1 MFKSVLKEIIIIL
14 LLTLAIILL
23 LGVILYDYVP
33 MNKVLPEKVTYTSS
47 EEVKQIS
54 SEVTQKNDEIPITS
68 YTVTSTD
75 LKNYKRVNDY
85 TAGRKNPFAAVESSG
100 TSSGTTTGTTGGNT
114 GAGTSSSEGSTTSG
128 NTGNSASSGTTNT
141 STSNV
146 GTTNSSTSNSGTT
159 NTNSTNYY
167 PDRGTK

>member
-1 MFKSVLKEIIIIL
+1 MVKNVLKELIIIL

-33 MNKVLPEKVTYTSS
+33 MNKVIPEKVSYTAS
-47 EEVKQIS
+47 EEVRQIS
-54 SEVTQKNDEIPITS
+54 SEINEKKEEIPITS

-100 TSSGTTTGTTGGNT
+100 GTGGTASETTGGNAST
-114 GAGTSSSEGSTTSG
+114 GTTNSGGSTASG
-128 NTGNSASSGTTNT
+128 STGNSA
-141 STSNV
+141 
-146 GTTNSSTSNSGTT
+146 NSGTT
-159 NTNSTNYY
+159 NSGASNGGTTTTNKNNTNYY
-167 PDRGTK
+167 PDKGIK

>member
-1 MFKSVLKEIIIIL
+1 MVKNVLKELIIIL

-33 MNKVLPEKVTYTSS
+33 MNKVIPEKVSYIAS
-47 EEVKQIS
+47 EEVRQIS
-54 SEVTQKNDEIPITS
+54 SEINEKKEEIPITS

-100 TSSGTTTGTTGGNT
+100 GTGGTASETTGGNV
-114 GAGTSSSEGSTTSG
+114 
-128 NTGNSASSGTTNT
+128 SSGTTNSGG
-141 STSNV
+141 STAPGST
-146 GTTNSSTSNSGTT
+146 GNSANSGTT
-159 NTNSTNYY
+159 NSGASNGGTTSTNKNNTNYY
-167 PDRGTK
+167 PDKGIK

>member
-33 MNKVLPEKVTYTSS
+33 MNKVLPEKVTYTAS

-85 TAGRKNPFAAVESSG
+85 TAGRKNPFESIESSG
-100 TSSGTTTGTTGGNT
+100 TSSGTTTGTSGGNT
-114 GAGTSSSEGSTTSG
+114 GNGASTSGGSSNSEGSTTSG
-128 NTGNSASSGTTNT
+128 NTGSSGGSTSSGTTNT
-141 STSNV
+141 STSNSE
-146 GTTNSSTSNSGTT
+146 TN

>member
-1 MFKSVLKEIIIIL
+1 MVKNILKEIIIIL

-23 LGVILYDYVP
+23 LGVLLYDYVP
-33 MNKVLPEKVTYTSS
+33 MNKVIPEEVTYTAS

-54 SEVTQKNDEIPITS
+54 TEVEEKNEEIPITS

-85 TAGRKNPFAAVESSG
+85 TAGRKNPFAAVESSDT
-100 TSSGTTTGTTGGNT
+100 TSTEGNTENSNTGSTTSETTT
-114 GAGTSSSEGSTTSG
+114 SGSTTSG
-128 NTGNSASSGTTNT
+128 STT
-141 STSNV
+141 
-146 GTTNSSTSNSGTT
+146 NSGTT
-159 NTNSTNYY
+159 NGGTTSTNQNSTNYY

>member
-1 MFKSVLKEIIIIL
+1 MVKNVLKELIIIL

-33 MNKVLPEKVTYTSS
+33 MNKVIPEKVSYIAS
-47 EEVKQIS
+47 EEVRQIS
-54 SEVTQKNDEIPITS
+54 SEINEKKEEIPITS

-100 TSSGTTTGTTGGNT
+100 GTGGT
-114 GAGTSSSEGSTTSG
+114 AGG
-128 NTGNSASSGTTNT
+128 NVSSGTTNSGG
-141 STSNV
+141 STAS
-146 GTTNSSTSNSGTT
+146 GSTGNSANSGTT
-159 NTNSTNYY
+159 NSGASNGGTTSTNKNNTNYY
-167 PDRGTK
+167 PDKGIK